1 MMRWMLAAL
10 AGIGLSACTMMP
22 HYRRPELPVSTSWP
36 QDAQPPAQQHVE
48 AVPAAEIGW
57 NEFFTDARLR
67 RLIEIALNDNRNL
80 RVAVLNVAASEAQ
93 YRIQRG
99 VLLPG
104 VSLSGSGVVE
114 KIPANG
120 STPLAGT
127 TGGGSGATSVQV
139 SGSPGT
145 IFRYYTAGVG
155 ITNYELDLFGRERSL
170 TSQAF
175 EQYLSSAE
183 NRRGT
188 QISLVAEVATDYFSL
203 LTDEALLKLTQE
215 TLQSQSESYDLTK
228 AMFDRDTTTLLS
240 LRQAETSVD
249 AARASLAQ
257 YQRQVAQDLH
267 ALTLVLGREVPSDLP
282 SGQDIDG
289 EGLLADL
296 PAGLP
301 SDLLTRRPDIMAAEH
316 TLRAANANIGAA
328 RAAFFPSIQLTGS
341 AGYASGNLGNL
352 FEKGTG
358 TWLFA
363 PTITLPIFAGG
374 RNLANLDLANT
385 EKNISI
391 AQYEATIQTAF
402 REVSDALSAR
412 STYHDQLEAQ
422 EALVQADADAYRL
435 AQLRFRAGVDSFLT
449 SLDAQRSLYAAQQ
462 TLLSLKQAQ
471 LDNLVTLYKTL
482 GGGWTEVAVPR

>member
-1 MMRWMLAAL
+1 M
-10 AGIGLSACTMMP
+10 
-22 HYRRPELPVSTSWP
+22 
-36 QDAQPPAQQHVE
+36 
-48 AVPAAEIGW
+48 
-57 NEFFTDARLR
+57 
-67 RLIEIALNDNRNL
+67 
-80 RVAVLNVAASEAQ
+80 
-93 YRIQRG
+93 
-99 VLLPG
+99 
-104 VSLSGSGVVE
+104 
-114 KIPANG
+114 
-120 STPLAGT
+120 
-127 TGGGSGATSVQV
+127 
-139 SGSPGT
+139 
-145 IFRYYTAGVG
+145 
-155 ITNYELDLFGRERSL
+155 
-170 TSQAF
+170 
-175 EQYLSSAE
+175 SAE

-228 AMFDRDTTTLLS
+228 AMFDRDTATLLS

-257 YQRQVAQDLH
+257 YQRQVALDLH

-301 SDLLTRRPDIMAAEH
+301 SDLLARRPDIMAAEH

-341 AGYASGNLGNL
+341 AGYASSKLGNL

-363 PTITLPIFAGG
+363 PTITLPIFTGG

-412 STYHDQLEAQ
+412 RTYHDQLEAQ

-435 AQLRFRAGVDSFLT
+435 AQLRFRAGVDSYLT

-482 GGGWTEVAVPR
+482 GGGWTEATVPR